1 MNIQQALEKYDSELG
16 TWTLD
21 WVSTGKVKTRR
32 PMISAAVHELDEYP
46 AEPKLPVWIVR
57 PPNFEDSPCAIN
69 LGPLSKS
76 IRVGKHVFLRGN
88 GRSAAGRN
96 ALRHGRVNW
105 KETMQINDDHYYKV
119 FALSKEYW
127 NAIDEI
133 VKKWQYIQWFLMKP
147 EVFERGNFW
156 YAVARIKGGTIV
168 VLKSTIYADLFSAY
182 PQLFYSERDFLY
194 AFGSILK

>member
-16 TWTLD
+16 TWTLE

-133 VKKWQYIQWFLMKP
+133 DKKWQYIQWFLMKP